1 MVKNKDI
8 FQDMNPGSTNIYED
22 GRIDHFTCRPDC
34 FENMSLINFAAFFN
48 CIYIAK
54 YDKIMN

>member
-1 MVKNKDI
+1 MVENKDI
-8 FQDMNPGSTNIYED
+8 FQDMNPGSTNIYVD

-48 CIYIAK
+48 CIYIANMIK
-54 YDKIMN
+54 